1 MKTKINQI
9 VTALM
14 ELESKGYFHVSFDY
28 EKSKFQ
34 LRIFKGKLALDK
46 YPIYH
51 KSLNLDIEESG
62 LNEAFNMVE
71 TLKNL
76 NLKSTKNIK
85 ITMFQCHKRELKN
98 GEVSSEWH
106 KIMPIIEY
114 GDNATSEMLIDGSGY
129 YITDKENDVLYF
141 VDMKQLSETDK

>member
-1 MKTKINQI
+1 METKINQI

-14 ELESKGYFHVSFDY
+14 ELENKGYFYVSFDY

-51 KSLNLDIEESG
+51 QSLNLDFEESG
-62 LNEAFNMVE
+62 LNEVLKMVE
-71 TLKNL
+71 TLTNL
-76 NLKSTKNIK
+76 NLKSMENIK
-85 ITMFQCHKRELKN
+85 ITSFQCHKRELKN
-98 GEVSSEWH
+98 GEVSGEWH

-114 GDNATSEMLIDGSGY
+114 GNNATSQMLIDGSGY
-129 YITDKENDVLYF
+129 YITDEENNAQYF
-141 VDMKQLSETDK
+141 VDMNS

>member
-14 ELESKGYFHVSFDY
+14 ELESKGYFYVSFDY

-34 LRIFKGKLALDK
+34 LRIYKGKLALDK

-62 LNEAFNMVE
+62 FNEAFNMVE
-71 TLKNL
+71 TLTHIAVRLL
-76 NLKSTKNIK
+76 NINK
-85 ITMFQCHKRELKN
+85 F
-98 GEVSSEWH
+98 
-106 KIMPIIEY
+106 
-114 GDNATSEMLIDGSGY
+114 
-129 YITDKENDVLYF
+129 
-141 VDMKQLSETDK
+141 